1 MNKKLYDTKIV
12 FPDEMREHMRVSH
25 HKAKDADKNGEGY
38 KRNRELQGQKSVTY
52 KQLKRIKNFF
62 DNFKGKDVD
71 HDFILNGGPK
81 MKHWVNNELRRMREG
96 LYMTSHNKSETGM
109 QNQHIQTH
117 SKDGIDVRPSK
128 EHSRTVDKYNVA
140 VTESLRRINELISKI

>member
-1 MNKKLYDTKIV
+1 MNKDIYDHKV
-12 FPDEMREHMRVSH
+12 EFPENMREHMRVSH

-38 KRNRELQGQKSVTY
+38 KRNQELQSQKSMTY

-71 HDFILNGGPK
+71 HEFILNGGIE
-81 MKHWVNNELRRMREG
+81 MKNWVNNELRRMREG
-96 LYMTSHNKSETGM
+96 IHMTKHNKSETGM

-128 EHSRTVDKYNVA
+128 EHSRTVDKYNA
-140 VTESLRRINELISKI
+140 SVTEALKRINEIISKI

>member
-1 MNKKLYDTKIV
+1 VNKKLYDKKIV
-12 FPDEMREHMRVSH
+12 FPDKMREHMRVNSH
-25 HKAKDADKNGEGY
+25 KVKNADTNSEGF
-38 KRNRELQGQKSVTY
+38 KRNQELQGQKTITY
-52 KQLKRIKNFF
+52 QQLKRIKNFF
-62 DNFKGKDVD
+62 DNFKGKQDD
-71 HDFILNGGPK
+71 PAFILNGGIE
-81 MKHWVNNELRRMREG
+81 MKNWINNELRRMREG
-96 LYMTSHNKSETGM
+96 MYMTKHNKSETGM